1 MSDLDL
7 HEPTRLTY
15 PYRNEALGRIEA
27 KVDALVS
34 VVEMGEAKAPPTPP
48 ISQLARDIGEDKLA
62 LPSAVRIERA
72 VDDVGEYATALTY
85 GALTLTIDE
94 AVSLGVLQ
102 AGLPPLK

>member
-34 VVEMGEAKAPPTPP
+34 VVEMGEAKAPPPHLSANWLATSARTSWPSHPP
-48 ISQLARDIGEDKLA
+48 SGLSARWMTLASMP
-62 LPSAVRIERA
+62 LP
-72 VDDVGEYATALTY
+72 
-85 GALTLTIDE
+85 
-94 AVSLGVLQ
+94 
-102 AGLPPLK
+102 